1 MKKVMLWGLGK
12 YSDIV
17 FDSLISDMCEL
28 MGAID
33 SNEEKQKL
41 LWKNKF
47 KVISPEKIPID
58 KIDYIIV
65 TALHYESIEKQINEK
80 GIEAAKVIYF
90 WRQDVSHFEFIND
103 DKKEIFRLKRELEK
117 YKNRADNAPYEFGEY
132 TGPIIKS
139 SFELLELIREKR
151 ASLCRFGDAEFEIIL
166 GNKRAWYENTNDKLA
181 ERLRDILN
189 SEEGNI
195 IIAIANNYGS
205 LEKYTEEAA
214 DAIRSYLS
222 AGKRK
227 QHMDLLNSDKIYY
240 DAYVSR
246 PYMIYKDKDNAR
258 KIFEMYG
265 RIFEGRNIL
274 LVEGQHTKSGYKNDL
289 FVNAKKISRI
299 LCPDYDAYLHYDD
312 IHNSVIKYADRETLI
327 IISLGA
333 AATVLA
339 YDLAREGYQ
348 ALDFGQMDN
357 EYEWYKRKCSKR
369 EVISGKS
376 VSELSWYKYPKEDEL
391 DLEFRS
397 QVVCEVGI
405 KGC

>member
-12 YSDIV
+12 DSDSVLYS
-17 FDSLISDMCEL
+17 LKLDMCEL
-28 MGAID
+28 VGAID
-33 SNEEKQKL
+33 SDEEKQKL

-47 KVISPEKIPID
+47 EVISPEKIPID

-65 TALHYESIEKQINEK
+65 TVLHSESIEKQINEK
-80 GIEAAKVIYF
+80 GIKEEKVIYF
-90 WRQDVSHFEFIND
+90 WHQDLSHFEFINA
-103 DKKEIFRLKRELEK
+103 DKKEIFWLRRELEK

-132 TGPIIKS
+132 RGPVIKS

-151 ASLCRFGDAEFEIIL
+151 ASLCRFGDGEFEIML
-166 GNKRAWYENTNDKLA
+166 GNKRSWFQSINSGLA
-181 ERLRDILN
+181 QRLKNILH
-189 SEEGNI
+189 SDDSNI
-195 IIAIANNYGS
+195 IIAVADNYGN
-205 LEKYTEEAA
+205 LEKYTEPSA
-214 DAIRSYLS
+214 DTIRSYLKPE
-222 AGKRK
+222 KRK
-227 QHMDLLNSDKIYY
+227 QHMDLLNLNKIYY

-246 PYMIYKDKDNAR
+246 PYIIYKDKGNAR
-258 KIFEMYG
+258 KVFEMYG
-265 RIFEGRNIL
+265 RIFEGRDVLI
-274 LVEGQHTKSGYKNDL
+274 VEGQHTKSGYKNDL
-289 FVNAKKISRI
+289 FNNAKKISRI
-299 LCPDYDAYLHYDD
+299 LCPDYDAYLYYDD
-312 IHNSVIKYADRETLI
+312 IYNSVIKNADKDALI
-327 IISLGA
+327 IISLGP

-339 YDLAREGYQ
+339 YDLAKKGYQ

-376 VSELSWYKYPKEDEL
+376 VSELLWYKYPKEDEL

>member
-17 FDSLISDMCEL
+17 FDSLKSDMCEL
-28 MGAID
+28 VGAVD
-33 SNEEKQKL
+33 SNEEKQKK

-47 KVISPEKIPID
+47 EVISPEKIPTD
-58 KIDYIIV
+58 NIDYIIV
-65 TALHYESIEKQINEK
+65 TALHSESIEEQINEK

-90 WRQDVSHFEFIND
+90 WRQDISQFEFING
-103 DKKEIFRLKRELEK
+103 DKKEIFWLKRELEK

-132 TGPIIKS
+132 TGPTIKS
-139 SFELLELIREKR
+139 SFELLELIRDTR
-151 ASLCRFGDAEFEIIL
+151 ASLCRFGDGEFEIIL
-166 GNKRAWYENTNDKLA
+166 GNKRSWFQKRNPELSV
-181 ERLRDILN
+181 RLRSILN
-189 SEEGNI
+189 SDASNT
-195 IIAIANNYGS
+195 IIAVADNYGS

-214 DAIRSYLS
+214 DAIRGYMRVE
-222 AGKRK
+222 KRK
-227 QHMDLLNSDKIYY
+227 QHMELLDLRKTYY

-246 PYMIYKDKDNAR
+246 PYMIYRDKDNAR
-258 KIFEMYG
+258 KVFEMYG
-265 RIFEGRNIL
+265 RIFEERNIL

-289 FVNAKKISRI
+289 FVNAKKINRI
-299 LCPDYDAYLHYDD
+299 LCPDYDAYLYYED
-312 IHNSVIKYADRETLI
+312 IYNSVIKYADKETLI

-397 QVVCEVGI
+397 QVICEVGI
-405 KGC
+405 